1 MKKRIGLRAKML
13 AAILPFIILAM
24 VIMTVMSGI
33 NSKNTIEAQ
42 ISQTMDASLT
52 SNINGINDTLD
63 RVRQTAIVLSNTVA
77 GTYKKATMTDYANI
91 FSKTVLSYEVLNGCG
106 IWFEPYV
113 YDRKEKY
120 QGPYWYN
127 DGGTIVEDWEY
138 SNEEY
143 DYFSQEYYTLS
154 KTLTEGTA
162 AITDPYYDPSSGI
175 VMASCV
181 APIFDNG
188 TFIGCVTADIGL
200 GTVTNMI
207 GSIKVGEGGTAML
220 TTAGGMYIYTKDE
233 SKVQNAMLITSD
245 PNASLASAAK
255 DILAK
260 EKGTSS
266 YNGDG
271 GVYNLYYEA
280 VPGVNW
286 KLIIQ
291 MPRAELL
298 APVNKLVLFMMIIAI
313 IATVVCVIVVLLQ
326 VNSIAKSVSSV
337 KEFAGNLASGDF
349 TVEKVRSG
357 RRDEIGQM
365 SESLN
370 EMYENNR
377 DVISR
382 ISKGSTK
389 VNDTSLKMSKVAKEL
404 SERFD
409 SIQGNMALVND
420 AMTSTGAATEEVS
433 ASVAEVNESIT
444 HLANEVRQ
452 TAGQVVDIK
461 KRALDIEKNSEIAHD
476 NALSIVETRGDELAV
491 ARKKAEVVKEIGNLA
506 DSIADIAD
514 QINLLS
520 LNASIEAARAG
531 EQGKGFAVVASE
543 INKLASETAESVVQ
557 IKTTIQGVQDAFTS
571 LDGSA
576 SEMLAFL
583 QNTVTPD
590 YDNFVNIG
598 RQYGSDAQ
606 VFGDLFDKIQEMVGD
621 INRTMD
627 EVNYAVQSIAE
638 SAQNTANSSSEVTVT
653 VNDVSSTV
661 NDVSVMASNQ
671 EEVATD
677 LSNIVG
683 RFKLEDTNT

>member
-1 MKKRIGLRAKML
+1 MKKGPSLKVKML

-63 RVRQTAIVLSNTVA
+63 RVRQTAIVLANTVG
-77 GTYKKATMTDYANI
+77 GTYKTATMDDYAKV
-91 FSKTVLSYEVLNGCG
+91 FSGTVLSYDVLNGCG
-106 IWFEPYV
+106 IWFEPNV
-113 YDRKEKY
+113 YDKNEKY
-120 QGPYWYN
+120 MGPYWYA
-127 DGGTIVEDWEY
+127 DGGSIVEDWEY
-138 SNEEY
+138 SNADY
-143 DYFSQEYYTLS
+143 DYFAQDYYKLSQTLS
-154 KTLTEGTA
+154 EGTA

-181 APIFDNG
+181 APIFENG
-188 TFIGCVTADIGL
+188 KYIGCVTADIGL
-200 GTVTNMI
+200 GTVTELI
-207 GSIKVGEGGTAML
+207 GSIRVGKGGTAML
-220 TTAGGMYIYTKDE
+220 TTADGMYIYTDDPA
-233 SKVQNAMLITSD
+233 KVENGTYITED
-245 PNASLASAAK
+245 DNASLAAAAAG
-255 DILAK
+255 ILAN
-260 EKGTSS
+260 EKGTGS
-266 YNGDG
+266 YQKADG
-271 GVYNLYYEA
+271 AYNLYYQA

-291 MPRAELL
+291 MPKAELL
-298 APVNKLVLFMMIIAI
+298 QPVNTLVLSMTVIAI
-313 IATVVCVIVVLLQ
+313 IATIICVVVVLLQ
-326 VNSIAKSVSSV
+326 VSSIAKSVSSV

-349 TVEKVRSG
+349 TVDKVKSKRT
-357 RRDEIGQM
+357 DEIGQM
-365 SESLN
+365 SASLN

-382 ISKGSTK
+382 ISQGSTK

-404 SERFD
+404 SARFD
-409 SIQGNMALVND
+409 SIQGNMVLVND

-433 ASVAEVNESIT
+433 ASVAEVSESVE
-444 HLANEVRQ
+444 HLANEVKA

-461 KRALDIEKNSEIAHD
+461 KRALEIEKNSENAHD
-476 NALSIVETRGDELAV
+476 NAISIVETRGDELAV
-491 ARKKAEVVKEIGNLA
+491 ARQKAEIVQEIGNLA

-543 INKLASETAESVVQ
+543 INKLAGETAESVEQ

-571 LDGSA
+571 LDESA
-576 SEMLAFL
+576 SEMLTFL
-583 QNTVTPD
+583 QDTVTPD

-598 RQYGSDAQ
+598 KQYGSDAQ
-606 VFGDLFDKIQEMVGD
+606 VFGDLFDKIEEMVGD

-627 EVNYAVQSIAE
+627 EVNFAVQSIAE
-638 SAQNTANSSSEVTVT
+638 SAQDTANSSSEVTVT

-661 NDVSVMASNQ
+661 SDVSTMAANQ

-683 RFKLEDTNT
+683 RFKLGDSEE